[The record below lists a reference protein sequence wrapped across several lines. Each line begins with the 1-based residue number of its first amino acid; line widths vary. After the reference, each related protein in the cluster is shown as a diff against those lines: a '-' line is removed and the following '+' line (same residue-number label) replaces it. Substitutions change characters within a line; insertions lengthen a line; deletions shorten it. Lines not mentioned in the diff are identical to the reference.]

1 MTILFTGYAKGFS
14 MYRLVCI
21 ALMLVDVQFFFS
33 ADPVSAKT
41 YRVYFLGG
49 QSNMDGY
56 GYTKDLPAD
65 LKQPIPG
72 VMIFHANP
80 SPDGVPVD
88 GRGIW
93 SQLKPGHGAGF
104 KSDGTTNVYSD
115 RFGAELTFAKT
126 LKELAP
132 NENIALIKISRGGT
146 SLAIEAAGNF
156 GCWDPDYEKG
166 TGKGQGIN
174 QYDHFLAG
182 MKRALQTRDID
193 QDGETDT
200 LVPAGIVWM
209 QGESDAVYTEEIA
222 RRYEANL
229 KRLMDL
235 IRATMY
241 ADDLPVVI
249 GRISDSGNH
258 PEGKV
263 WKHGE
268 IVRAA
273 QAAFVKKDK
282 RAALV
287 TSTDDYGYSDRWHY
301 NSEGYLDLGK
311 KFAQALWNLPQE

>member
-1 MTILFTGYAKGFS
+1 MFRLLRATCFS
-14 MYRLVCI
+14 FALVS
-21 ALMLVDVQFFFS
+21 ALCLSQS
-33 ADPVSAKT
+33 AFAKT

-56 GYTKDLPAD
+56 GYTKDLTAD
-65 LKQPIPG
+65 LKQPMSG

-104 KSDGTTNVYSD
+104 KSDGITNSYSN

-132 NENIALIKISRGGT
+132 KENIALIKISRGGT
-146 SLAIEAAGNF
+146 SIAIEAAGNF

-166 TGKGQGIN
+166 MGKGQGIN

-222 RRYEANL
+222 RKYEANL
-229 KRLMDL
+229 RRLMDL

-241 ADDLPVVI
+241 TDDLPVVI

-258 PEGKV
+258 PDGKV
-263 WKHGE
+263 WKYGD

-273 QAAFVKKDK
+273 QASFVKKDK
-282 RAALV
+282 HAALV

-301 NSEGYLDLGK
+301 NSAGYLDLGR
-311 KFAQALWNLPQE
+311 KFAQALWKLHQ

>member
-1 MTILFTGYAKGFS
+1 ML
-14 MYRLVCI
+14 RLLRITYVS
-21 ALMLVDVQFFFS
+21 LVLIHCLTLIGAQS
-33 ADPVSAKT
+33 ASAKT

-56 GYTKDLPAD
+56 GDTKDLSAD

-72 VMIFHANP
+72 VMIFHANS

-104 KSDGTTNVYSD
+104 KSDGVANVYSN

-146 SLAIEAAGNF
+146 SIAIEAAGSY

-182 MKRALQTRDID
+182 MKRALQTSDID
-193 QDGETDT
+193 QDGEADT
-200 LVPAGIVWM
+200 LVPAGIAWM
-209 QGESDAVYTEEIA
+209 QGESDAMYTEEIA
-222 RRYEANL
+222 RQYEANL

-241 ADDLPVVI
+241 YDDLPVVI
-249 GRISDSGNH
+249 GRISDSGKN
-258 PEGKV
+258 PDEKV

-268 IVRAA
+268 IVRAG

-282 RAALV
+282 RAALI
-287 TSTDDYGYSDRWHY
+287 TTTDEYGYSDPWHY
-301 NSEGYLDLGK
+301 DSAGYLDLGRN
-311 KFAQALWNLPQE
+311 FAQALWKLPHE

>member
-1 MTILFTGYAKGFS
+1 MCRFAC
-14 MYRLVCI
+14 V
-21 ALMLVDVQFFFS
+21 ALMLIHIQFFCS
-33 ADPVSAKT
+33 TNTASSKT
-41 YRVYFLGG
+41 YHVYFLGG

-65 LKQPIPG
+65 LKQPIPD

-80 SPDGVPVD
+80 SPDGVAVD

-104 KSDGTTNVYSD
+104 KSDGKANVYSN

-132 NENIALIKISRGGT
+132 NQNVALIKISRGGT

-166 TGKGQGIN
+166 TGEGKGIN

-193 QDGETDT
+193 QDGESDT

-209 QGESDAVYTEEIA
+209 QGESDAVYAEEIA
-222 RRYEANL
+222 RAYEANL

-258 PEGKV
+258 PDGKV

-273 QAAFVKKDK
+273 QASFVKKDK

-301 NSEGYLDLGK
+301 NSVGYLDLGK

>member
-1 MTILFTGYAKGFS
+1 MF
-14 MYRLVCI
+14 RLVCM
-21 ALMLVDVQFFFS
+21 ALTLVSVPFFLNTQS
-33 ADPVSAKT
+33 VSAKT

-56 GYTKDLPAD
+56 GYVKELPQE
-65 LKQPIPG
+65 LNQPVSG
-72 VMIFHANP
+72 GMIFHANP

-88 GRGIW
+88 GRGVW
-93 SQLKPGHGAGF
+93 SELKPGHGAGF
-104 KSDGTTNVYSD
+104 KSDGTANTYSN
-115 RFGAELTFAKT
+115 RFGVELTFAKT
-126 LKELAP
+126 LKALAP
-132 NENIALIKISRGGT
+132 EENIALIKISRGGT

-193 QDGETDT
+193 QDGEADT
-200 LVPAGIVWM
+200 LIPAGIVWM

-222 RRYEANL
+222 RKYEANL

-249 GRISDSGNH
+249 GRISDSGDN

-268 IVRAA
+268 IVRAG
-273 QAAFVKKDK
+273 QAAFVEKDK

-287 TSTDDYGYSDRWHY
+287 TSTDGYGYSDRWHY
-301 NSEGYLDLGK
+301 NTEGYLDLGK
-311 KFAQALWNLPQE
+311 KFAQALWKLPQE

>member
-1 MTILFTGYAKGFS
+1 

-21 ALMLVDVQFFFS
+21 ALMLVNVQFFFS
-33 ADPVSAKT
+33 AGPVSAKT

-65 LKQPIPG
+65 LKQPTSGI
-72 VMIFHANP
+72 MIFHANP

-104 KSDGTTNVYSD
+104 KSDGTTNVYSN
-115 RFGAELTFAKT
+115 RFGSELTFAKT

-166 TGKGQGIN
+166 TGKGQGVN

-182 MKRALQTRDID
+182 MKRALQTQDID

-222 RRYEANL
+222 RQYEANL

-241 ADDLPVVI
+241 ADDLPVVV

-287 TSTDDYGYSDRWHY
+287 TSTDSYGYSDRWHY

>member
-1 MTILFTGYAKGFS
+1 MVDAKGVS
-14 MYRLVCI
+14 MFRCVCF
-21 ALMLVDVQFFFS
+21 ALALINIHFLLS
-33 ADPVSAKT
+33 ADSVSAKT

-56 GYTKDLPAD
+56 GYVNKLPQDLN
-65 LKQPIPG
+65 QPVPG

-80 SPDGVPVD
+80 APDGVPVD

-93 SQLKPGHGAGF
+93 STLKPGHGAGF
-104 KSDGTTNVYSD
+104 KSDGKANVYSN
-115 RFGAELTFAKT
+115 RFGVELTIAQA
-126 LKELAP
+126 LKKQAP
-132 NENIALIKISRGGT
+132 EENIALIKISRGGT
-146 SLAIEAAGNF
+146 SLAIEAAGDF

-166 TGKGQGIN
+166 TGKGRGIN

-182 MKRALQTRDID
+182 MKRALQTQDID
-193 QDGETDT
+193 QDGQLDT

-209 QGESDAVYTEEIA
+209 QGESDAVYSEEIA
-222 RRYEANL
+222 RQYEANL

-235 IRATMY
+235 IRATLLT
-241 ADDLPVVI
+241 DDLPVVI
-249 GRISDSGNH
+249 GRISDSGDN

-273 QAAFVKKDK
+273 QAAFVENDK

-287 TSTDDYGYSDRWHY
+287 TSTDRYGYSDKWHY
-301 NSEGYLDLGK
+301 NSDGYLDLGR
-311 KFAQALWNLPQE
+311 KFAQALWKLPQE

>member
-1 MTILFTGYAKGFS
+1 MF
-14 MYRLVCI
+14 RLVCI
-21 ALMLVDVQFFFS
+21 TLALVNIHFLLS
-33 ADPVSAKT
+33 AESVSAKT
-41 YRVYFLGG
+41 YQVYFLDG

-56 GYTKDLPAD
+56 GDVKDLPQD
-65 LKQPIPG
+65 LKPSIPG

-80 SPDGVPVD
+80 APDGVPVD

-104 KSDGTTNVYSD
+104 KSDGTSNTYSN

-132 NENIALIKISRGGT
+132 KENFALIKISRGGT
-146 SLAIEAAGNF
+146 PLAIEAAGNF
-156 GCWDPDYEKG
+156 GCWDPDYEKK

-193 QDGETDT
+193 QDGEQDT
-200 LVPAGIVWM
+200 LIPAGIVWM

-235 IRATMY
+235 IRAILL

-249 GRISDSGNH
+249 GRISDSKNN
-258 PEGKV
+258 PEGKI
-263 WKHGE
+263 WKHDD
-268 IVRAA
+268 IVRVG
-273 QAAFVKKDK
+273 QAAFVNNDK

-287 TSTDDYGYSDRWHY
+287 TSTDSYGYSDRWHY
-301 NSEGYLDLGK
+301 NSDGYLDLGR
-311 KFAQALWNLPQE
+311 KFAQALWKLPQE

>member
-1 MTILFTGYAKGFS
+1 MF
-14 MYRLVCI
+14 RLKCLTLALI
-21 ALMLVDVQFFFS
+21 AFLIIVGNES
-33 ADPVSAKT
+33 ASAKT

-56 GYTKDLPAD
+56 GYVKDLPQD
-65 LKQPIPG
+65 LKQSDSG

-80 SPDGVPVD
+80 APDGVPVD

-93 SQLKPGHGAGF
+93 APLQPGHGAGF
-104 KSDGTTNVYSD
+104 KSDGTANTYSN
-115 RFGAELTFAKT
+115 RFGAELTFAKK

-132 NENIALIKISRGGT
+132 EENIALIKISRGGT
-146 SLAIEAAGNF
+146 SIAIEAAGNF
-156 GCWDPDYEKG
+156 GCWDPDFEKG

-193 QDGETDT
+193 QDGEADT

-209 QGESDAVYTEEIA
+209 QGESDAHYSEEIA
-222 RRYEANL
+222 RQYEANL

-235 IRATMY
+235 IRATMLT
-241 ADDLPVVI
+241 DDLPVVI
-249 GRISDSGNH
+249 GRISDSGDN

-263 WKHGE
+263 WKYGE
-268 IVRAA
+268 IVRGG
-273 QAAFVKKDK
+273 QAAFVEKDK

-301 NSEGYLDLGK
+301 NSEGYLDLGR
-311 KFAQALWNLPQE
+311 KFAQALWKLPQE